1 MMEAKHRDTFRELI
15 RALLFGWLMC
25 VSWVLS
31 ANHEVRVG
39 LYENPPKLFMG
50 ARGEPRGILIELLQ
64 EFASREGWT
73 LTYVSCEWSACLDML
88 AEGKLDLMPDVAINP
103 ERLQRFD
110 FHTYPALNSW
120 SQIYRHPDQQIE
132 SLLDLQNKRVAVL
145 QGSVQE
151 NALRQLLA
159 GFEVEFTPVLVD
171 SLDQAFA
178 AVSARRADAAISNY
192 QYGGYRQL
200 DYGLAE
206 SPIVLMPARIFYAAP
221 SGQSSEVLTRI
232 DFYLERWLSEANSP
246 YYQIIRRW
254 GGRSPETLVPGF
266 VWQVLALLV
275 LLGVFLIGGLLV
287 LRRQVKKRTRQLAAL
302 NHHLEHLAH
311 YDLLTDLPNSI
322 LLALR
327 LQQLMDKTRADRQ
340 LMMVVLTDLDGFKQV
355 NDRYGHAMGDQ
366 LLVALTR
373 KWRGCLS
380 EKVLLARMGGD
391 EFVMVITGLNTQ
403 EEGLEQAEK
412 LLELLQQPVQLGE
425 LTLQVSGSMGLCF
438 YPQQE
443 QSIEAEQLLR
453 QADQAMYQ
461 AKQAGKCS
469 YQVFDAEWDRR
480 IRGQHES
487 LERIR
492 QALNA
497 GEFVLYYQPKV
508 NLRTGQV
515 VGAEALIRW
524 QHPERGLLAPA
535 AFLPLVEEQPLDA
548 ALGYWVLESAVRQMS
563 LWQRAGH
570 PLPVSVNISAYHL
583 QQPDFVS
590 RLKHLLQQY
599 PEIDPSDLEMEI
611 LETSALEDVQTV
623 SAVMRA
629 CSGLG
634 AGFALDDFGTGY
646 SSLTYL
652 RRLPAQLLKID
663 QSFVRDMLQDEE
675 DLAILEGV
683 IRLAAAFRRQVIAEG
698 VETRRHGDELLK
710 LGCELAQG
718 YGIARPMPAAELPEW
733 TRRWQQQAIWTA

>member
-1 MMEAKHRDTFRELI
+1 MQGHRKDQVCSLMAFLLLLLLVSTPLAAREI
-15 RALLFGWLMC
+15 
-25 VSWVLS
+25 
-31 ANHEVRVG
+31 RVG
-39 LYENPPKLFMG
+39 LYENPPKLFSSE
-50 ARGEPRGILIELLQ
+50 RNEPRGLLIELLQ
-64 EFASREGWT
+64 EIASREGWG
-73 LTYVSCEWSACLDML
+73 LTFVRCEWSQCLHLLDQ
-88 AEGKLDLMPDVAINP
+88 GQLDLMPDVALNP

-132 SLLDLQNKRVAVL
+132 SLLDLQGKRVAVL
-145 QGSVQE
+145 EGSIQE

-159 GFEVEFTPVLVD
+159 GFEVEFRPVLVA
-171 SLDQAFA
+171 SLDQAFHAVA
-178 AVSARRADAAISNY
+178 AGQADAAIANY
-192 QYGGYRQL
+192 QFGGYRFA
-200 DYGLAE
+200 DFGLAE
-206 SPIVLMPARIFYAAP
+206 SPIVLMPARIFYAATP
-221 SGQSSEVLTRI
+221 GRQAEVLNRI
-232 DFYLERWLSEANSP
+232 DFYLERWLSEASSP

-254 GGRSPETLVPGF
+254 GGERPETLVPGF
-266 VWQVLALLV
+266 VWRLLAALM
-275 LLGVFLIGGLLV
+275 LLGVLLSGGLLL
-287 LRRQVKKRTRQLAAL
+287 LRLQVRRRTRELAAL
-302 NHHLEHLAH
+302 NRHLEHLAH
-311 YDLLTDLPNSI
+311 YDLLTDLPNRI
-322 LLALR
+322 LLAQR
-327 LQQLMDKTRADRQ
+327 LQQQMHKAQVTGQ
-340 LMMVVLTDLDGFKQV
+340 LVLVSVIDLDGFKQI
-355 NDRYGHAMGDQ
+355 NDRYGTEVGDQ
-366 LLVALTR
+366 LLIALTR
-373 KWRGCLS
+373 RWRCFLS
-380 EKVLLARMGGD
+380 DKTLLGRMGGD
-391 EFVMVITGLNTQ
+391 EFVIVITGLKD
-403 EEGLEQAEK
+403 QAEGMYHAEAF
-412 LLELLQQPVQLGE
+412 LQQLEQPVQLGE

-443 QSIEAEQLLR
+443 QAIEAEQLLR

-461 AKQAGKCS
+461 AKQAGKHS
-469 YQVFDAEWDRR
+469 SQVFDAEWDRR
-480 IRGQHES
+480 IRGHHES

-497 GEFVLYYQPKV
+497 QEFVLYYQPKV

-515 VGAEALIRW
+515 MGAEALIRW
-524 QHPERGLLAPA
+524 QHPERGLLAPI

-548 ALGYWVLESAVRQMS
+548 ALGYWVLETAVRQMH

-583 QQPDFVS
+583 QQPDFVT
-590 RLKHLLQQY
+590 RLQQLLQQY
-599 PEIDPSDLEMEI
+599 PEVDPADLEMEI
-611 LETSALEDVQTV
+611 LETSALEDVQAV

-629 CSGLG
+629 CSVLG

-683 IRLAAAFRRQVIAEG
+683 IRLAGAFRRQVIAEG
-698 VETRRHGDELLK
+698 VETRRHGEALLK

-733 TRRWQQQAIWTA
+733 VQRWQQQAIWTA